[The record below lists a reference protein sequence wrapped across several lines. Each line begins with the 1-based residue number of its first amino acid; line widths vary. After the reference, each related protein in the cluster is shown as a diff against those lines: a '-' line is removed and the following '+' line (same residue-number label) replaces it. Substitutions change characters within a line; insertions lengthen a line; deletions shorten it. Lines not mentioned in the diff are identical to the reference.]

1 MLVGLTLTA
10 CSLFGCSDESMPLPL
25 PVDPCQC
32 AEGQVCSQAKICYD
46 NPACEICGADE
57 VCVSGECYSN
67 KHPCSLCTPEQ
78 VCRNQK
84 CYELGDP
91 CLECTTNQICSEGRC
106 FDKGDPCAACHTDQV
121 CVGGACYAPTDP
133 CAKCEKTHVCKD
145 EICYEADDPCL
156 KCNAPNVCFKGQCV
170 SPNETCD
177 PACGPTELC
186 ANGTCEPCEV
196 TCGNACCGENELCD
210 IVLGTCRE
218 ACDDGKARCNA
229 RCCNS
234 NQVCDPVYGC
244 ITPCQETQTR
254 CDNPIYGISMCCNPG
269 QVCEDYFCKEDCLGG
284 VRCNEVC
291 CAVGD
296 VCEDNTCKI
305 ACDATTH
312 TRCGEKEEF
321 CCDNATQLCLY
332 GSCMPRGIDCTKSSQ
347 CAFDEFCEESTMT
360 CVNVDAMPS
369 TCQVIPTFET
379 FKALKQWQWPQ
390 DLPGGAPVQHP
401 DYIRV
406 IIMPM
411 AANFTDDNQ
420 DGAVNADDIPD
431 VVFIAYSTKVGPDTQ
446 APSVLRVISGD
457 DGREIASSEPRYW
470 TYPIDAAVADIDN
483 DGHVEIL
490 VGTNLNRPN
499 YVLGG
504 DDKLEALTVVPD
516 TTSPTGFKLQT
527 KYSITITKGA
537 KLSFISVAD
546 LDADGSAEVLT
557 NDGVASVVD
566 GQFAWREGCHK
577 SMSYPHAADLDNDG
591 KMEIVTAG
599 NIMDDHC
606 NVLASGLPGG
616 QIAIADMMPS
626 GPDAEET
633 GELIP
638 ETAHT
643 ISGMRGGSFKFAK
656 IFKKKQEDGTYKW
669 SVKESWKAPIP
680 ISFERAKARGY
691 DCTTSTH
698 NQCNSGGGTPV
709 VADFNGDGRPD
720 IGVAARYYYIVYS
733 NDGTPDGGKV
743 LWADA
748 NTQDYSS
755 AVTGSSV
762 FDFEGDGVAEVV
774 YADETKLRV
783 YSGKGSGVD
792 TNGDGYPE
800 PDIIFEVPNYSAT
813 GYEYPIIAD
822 VDNDGSTEIVLSSDM
837 QKGVTM
843 GVTAYEDPGGQ
854 WVRTR
859 RIWNQHFYHVTN
871 INEDGTVPKN
881 EIVNWLHPKL
891 NNYRQNT
898 QPGGLF
904 NAPNLVA
911 ESLSGA
917 RDTCANT
924 PKTLQISAK
933 VANKGSLGIKAGLEV
948 KFYVANANGTGK
960 PALIQ
965 TMKLP
970 TILTPGN
977 DSTISFQWDMTGI
990 IEGTTDAVTLTPNA
1004 ETRMYNIYYVID
1016 APTEEKVRGEFVE
1029 CIEDDNTS
1037 SIFDL
1042 KACDED
1048 IN

>member
-1 MLVGLTLTA
+1 MTSKQWFTLGFALVASAALGCDNDAGTTLEIPIT
-10 CSLFGCSDESMPLPL
+10 
-25 PVDPCQC
+25 CQC
-32 AEGQVCSQAKICYD
+32 AEGQVCSQAGLCYD
-46 NPACEICGADE
+46 NPACEVCGKDE
-57 VCVSGECYSN
+57 TCVGGECYRN
-67 KHPCSLCTPEQ
+67 DTFCSTC
-78 VCRNQK
+78 
-84 CYELGDP
+84 DP
-91 CLECTTNQICSEGRC
+91 DQICKKE
-106 FDKGDPCAACHTDQV
+106 T
-121 CVGGACYAPTDP
+121 CYD
-133 CAKCEKTHVCKD
+133 
-145 EICYEADDPCL
+145 ADDPCL
-156 KCNAPNVCFKGQCV
+156 KCNNNQVCSEGRCFEKGDPCIQCDVKEVCVGGQCYAANDPCAKCDKNHICKNETCFEPDDPCLACDPPDVCFKDQCV
-170 SPNETCD
+170 DPDETCD
-177 PACGPTELC
+177 PVCDEYELC
-186 ANGTCEPCEV
+186 VGGTCEPCPS
-196 TCGNACCGENELCD
+196 TCGNACCAEDELCD
-210 IVLGTCRE
+210 TVLGTCE
-218 ACDDGKARCNA
+218 PKCADGSAPCDGE
-229 RCCNS
+229 CCFPG
-234 NQVCDPVYGC
+234 QICDPTYGC
-244 ITPCQETQTR
+244 LYACQDTQTR
-254 CDNPIYGISMCCNPG
+254 CDNPHIGFSTCCNAD
-269 QVCEDYFCKEDCLGG
+269 QVCEDGFCKEDCKGG

-296 VCEDNTCKI
+296 VCEDKQCKI
-305 ACDATTH
+305 PCDH
-312 TRCGEKEEF
+312 GTRCGEDEGL
-321 CCDNATQLCLY
+321 CCDNATSLCLY
-332 GSCMPRGIDCTKSSQ
+332 GGCMPRGIDCTKSSQ

-360 CVNVDAMPS
+360 CVNVDAVPA
-369 TCQVIPTFET
+369 TCQVFPKFET

-406 IIMPM
+406 IVMPM

-431 VVFIAYSTKVGPDTQ
+431 VVFISYTTKRSPDDQ
-446 APSVLRVISGD
+446 APSVMRVISGD

-490 VGTNLNRPN
+490 AGTNFNRPN
-499 YVLGG
+499 FALGG
-504 DDKLEALTVVPD
+504 QDQLEALSVVPD
-516 TTSPTGFKLQT
+516 ASSPTGYKLEV
-527 KYSITITKGA
+527 KYSIAIPNGT

-546 LDADGSAEVLT
+546 LDGDGTAEILS
-557 NDGVASVVD
+557 NYGVASVVN
-566 GQFAWREGCHK
+566 GQFAWREGCNK
-577 SMSYPHAADLDNDG
+577 SMGYPHAADLDNDG
-591 KMEIVTAG
+591 KMEIVTSG
-599 NIMDDHC
+599 TIYDDHC
-606 NVLASGLPGG
+606 NVLVSGLPGG

-626 GPDAEET
+626 GPDAAET

-638 ETAHT
+638 ETAHS
-643 ISGMRGGSFKFAK
+643 IGGYAGGQFKFAK
-656 IFKKKQEDGTYKW
+656 IFKKKQEDGSYKW

-680 ISFERAKARGY
+680 ISFERAKAAGY
-691 DCTTSTH
+691 DCTKSGIGR
-698 NQCNSGGGTPV
+698 CNSGGGTPV

-733 NDGTPDGGKV
+733 NDGTPNGGKV

-783 YSGKGSGVD
+783 YSGLGSGVD

-813 GYEYPIIAD
+813 GYEYPIIVD

-837 QKGVTM
+837 QKGITM

-871 INEDGTVPKN
+871 INEDGTVPPK

-933 VANKGSLGIKAGLEV
+933 VANSLL
-948 KFYVANANGTGK
+948 
-960 PALIQ
+960 Q
-965 TMKLP
+965 
-970 TILTPGN
+970 
-977 DSTISFQWDMTGI
+977 STAPEMVVFQM
-990 IEGTTDAVTLTPNA
+990 
-1004 ETRMYNIYYVID
+1004 
-1016 APTEEKVRGEFVE
+1016 F
-1029 CIEDDNTS
+1029 
-1037 SIFDL
+1037 L
-1042 KACDED
+1042 KASP
-1048 IN
+1048 IQFQLWLLRRVQ